1 MIQNE
6 PTGRMIKVTRATGRS
21 SDYLGPC
28 EICSKKYA
36 RSIRSTLRKGKK
48 ES

>member
-21 SDYLGPC
+21 SDYLGPVMTPT
-28 EICSKKYA
+28 Y
-36 RSIRSTLRKGKK
+36 
-48 ES
+48 